1 MQEKSL
7 QIRVL
12 SAGAI
17 EPGLVDATQTFG
29 KLQHCEVQI
38 YWATTPAIRQRI
50 ASGHVADVLVIPPA
64 VLDEF
69 VAAGKAPANSSVY
82 LGRVGVGIAVRDGGL
97 MPNFTTA
104 DALKQ
109 ALLDAESI
117 VMNRASSGLYMEQLL
132 ERMGVKAAIE
142 HKIVRYSDGPQ
153 MLQHLLDGK
162 GREFGFC
169 ASIEIMQY
177 RKKGLTLAGFLP
189 QDIQHYTTY
198 VAAPMTAAPNAEGA
212 KALLAYLATPQSR
225 AIFKQHGID

>member
-1 MQEKSL
+1 MQEKPL

-17 EPGLVDATQTFG
+17 EPGLVEATQTFAR
-29 KLQHCEVQI
+29 QQQYEVQI
-38 YWATTPAIRQRI
+38 YWATTPVIRQRI
-50 ASGHVADVLVIPPA
+50 AGGHVADVLVIPPA
-64 VLDEF
+64 AFDEF
-69 VAAGKAPANSSVY
+69 VAAGTVPAGSSVY
-82 LGRVGVGIAVRDGGL
+82 VGRVGVGIGVRDGGP
-97 MPNFTTA
+97 MPDISTA
-104 DALKQ
+104 DALMQ
-109 ALLDAESI
+109 SLLDAESI

-142 HKIVRYSDGPQ
+142 HKIVRYSDGPR

-177 RKKGLTLAGFLP
+177 RKKGLLLAGLLP
-189 QDIQHYTTY
+189 EAIQNYTTY

-212 KALLAYLATPQSR
+212 KSLLAYLATPRSR
-225 AIFKQHGID
+225 AIFKQHGIE